1 MLIVIIYI
9 DLLELIL
16 LVLTLFGEGERV
28 EGSDDPDFFLLFI
41 FLLVG
46 VK

>member
-28 EGSDDPDFFLLFI
+28 EGSDDPDFSSSLYI
-41 FLLVG
+41 PSSWS
-46 VK
+46 